1 MPATSRTER
10 RSRLRTGVRVLTLVL
25 ATLAPTLA
33 TPAAVAGEASVALE
47 ASAPRVTF
55 GEIVTLSGSATGDA
69 ACEAG
74 RTVELQWRP
83 ADAPGFSTVATSVT
97 AGNGSFSID
106 HSPSNT
112 GRFRALLPAAG
123 TCSEA
128 ASPGVLVRVRVAVAA
143 AASPASIEVGGCVSV
158 SATVSP
164 PKPGQTVDLQRRTGG
179 VWASLESLPLDAAGE
194 ADARPCFGS
203 DDAGVVR
210 LRLRWEAQDALNET
224 GTSPTLTIRVTDA
237 TWMVEIEDAIGSRS
251 VSVSVAEDGEEL
263 FHHADEASRTPASN
277 EKLLLA
283 MASLDRFGPDHRIV
297 THAAARSVGPDGI
310 VDGDLWI
317 LGRGDPLTGRAA
329 LGALAD
335 ELVEAGVVRVRGGVR
350 GSTTFFE
357 RDWDAPGWNDVARD
371 YVNRP
376 TALTFEGNGD
386 LNPERAAAQAL
397 IGQLERRGI
406 RVVGGAGAGVPPGGL
421 EDLATIESK
430 PLRILLARMLRP
442 SWNFAAEVLG
452 KGLGAEVQGPPG
464 TIAKGA
470 NAIEAW
476 IQARGVDFT
485 LFDNSGLSYD
495 NRVTAAGIVE
505 LLTQA
510 EAEDWGDEL
519 RDALPT
525 GGQGTLEHR
534 LAGVRVR
541 AKTGTLTD
549 VSALSGWVWARELG
563 AWIEFSILCE
573 GMSKSVA
580 SGIEDRIVRIL
591 RSEAG

>member
-1 MPATSRTER
+1 MPATSRPER
-10 RSRLRTGVRVLTLVL
+10 RSRLRTGVRILTLVL
-25 ATLAPTLA
+25 ATVVPTLA
-33 TPAAVAGEASVALE
+33 APTAVAGEASVALT
-47 ASAPRVTF
+47 ASAARITF
-55 GEIVTLSGSATGDA
+55 GEIVTLSGSVTGDA
-69 ACEAG
+69 GCEAG
-74 RTVELQWRP
+74 RAVELQWR
-83 ADAPGFSTVATSVT
+83 AVDAPGFATVATSVT
-97 AGNGSFSID
+97 AGDGSFALDQSQ
-106 HSPSNT
+106 PNT
-112 GRFRALLPAAG
+112 GRFRALLPPAG
-123 TCSEA
+123 TCAEA
-128 ASPGVLVRVRVAVAA
+128 TSPDLLVRVRVAVAA
-143 AASPASIEVGGCVSV
+143 AASPGSIEVGGCVAV
-158 SATVSP
+158 SAAVSP
-164 PKPGQTVDLQRRTGG
+164 PKPGQAVDLQRRGG
-179 VWASLESLPLDAAGE
+179 GTWTTLESLPLDGAGE
-194 ADARPCFGS
+194 TDAQPCFGS
-203 DDAGVVR
+203 DDVGVVR
-210 LRLRWEAQDALNET
+210 LRLRWDAQDALNET
-224 GTSPTLTIRVTDA
+224 GTSPTLVVEVTDA
-237 TWMVEIEDAIGSRS
+237 AWTLEIEDAIGGRK
-251 VSVSVAEDGEEL
+251 VSVSVAEGGEEL
-263 FHHADEASRTPASN
+263 FGHADEARRIPASN

-297 THAAARSVGPDGI
+297 THAASRSFGADGI

-317 LGRGDPLTGRAA
+317 LGRGDPLTGPAA

-335 ELVEAGVVRVRGGVR
+335 ELVDAGLVRVRGGVR

-357 RDWDAPGWNDVARD
+357 RDWDAPGWNDVAQD

-386 LNPERAAAQAL
+386 FNPEREAAGAL
-397 IGQLERRGI
+397 TDQLERRGV
-406 RVVGGAGAGVPPGGL
+406 RVVGRPGSGVPPGGL
-421 EDLATIESK
+421 EDLATVESK
-430 PLRILLARMLRP
+430 PLRVLLARMLRP

-470 NAIEAW
+470 NSIEAW
-476 IQARGVDFT
+476 IRARGVDFT

-519 RDALPT
+519 RHALPT

-573 GMSKSVA
+573 GMSKAVA